1 MPHAWSGPAMEGR
14 GAGGMR
20 RRAPEFRRSSRR
32 RLPGWIWWLVGIFLL
47 VGLMLF
53 VLHHNQKE
61 QFRPPL
67 IDKGSEIEEAHH
79 EKVNFTEELLSSTSF
94 ARQLADQMTLAKA
107 YVILAKEHGNL
118 QLAWELSS
126 QIRNC
131 QRLLSEGAV
140 SGRAITQE
148 EAHPIITR
156 LARLIYKAQDSHY
169 DISTTIV
176 TLKSHALALEER
188 AKAAVVQTAEFGQL
202 AAESLP
208 KNLHCLTVK
217 LTEEWL
223 QSPKHRSRSEEHRNS
238 TRLVDNNLYHFAI
251 FSDNVLATSVV
262 VNSTVSNANHPQ
274 QLVFHVVTD
283 RINFGAMSTWFLIN
297 DFKGCTVEV
306 RCIDEFTWLNAA
318 ASPLVRQLSELETQG
333 FYYGDSKNLER
344 EIKFHNPK
352 FVSLLNHLRFYIP
365 QILPNLEKVVFLDDD
380 VVVQKDLTQ
389 LFSIELHGNVIGAVE
404 TCLESFHRYH
414 KYLNFSHPVISS
426 KIDPHTCGWA
436 FGLNIFD
443 LIAWRKANA
452 TALYHYWQEQNADL
466 LLWRTGTLPA
476 GLLTFYGL
484 MEPLDRR
491 WHVLGLGYDVDI
503 DDRLIESA
511 AVVHYN
517 GNMKPWLKLAIRR
530 YKYIWERYINFSHSY
545 VRECMLH

>member
-1 MPHAWSGPAMEGR
+1 MFLQFLVLNSHVHVSSCSSFLFQNKGPET
-14 GAGGMR
+14 
-20 RRAPEFRRSSRR
+20 
-32 RLPGWIWWLVGIFLL
+32 
-47 VGLMLF
+47 
-53 VLHHNQKE
+53 
-61 QFRPPL
+61 
-67 IDKGSEIEEAHH
+67 EEVSH

-94 ARQLADQMTLAKA
+94 ARKLADQMTLAKA

-126 QIRNC
+126 QIRNR

-140 SGRAITQE
+140 SGRATTQE

-156 LARLIYKAQDSHY
+156 LARLIYKSQDSHY

-188 AKAAVVQTAEFGQL
+188 AKAAVVQTAEFGQI

-223 QSPKHRSRSEEHRNS
+223 QNPELRSRSEEHRNS
-238 TRLVDNNLYHFAI
+238 TRLVDNNLYHFSI

-283 RINFGAMSTWFLIN
+283 RINFGAMSTWLLVN

-306 RCIDEFTWLNAA
+306 RCIDEFSWLNAA
-318 ASPLVRQLSELETQG
+318 SSPLARREMETRG
-333 FYYGDSKNLER
+333 YYNSGGSKTPER

-352 FVSLLNHLRFYIP
+352 FASLLNHLRFYIP

-389 LFSIELHGNVIGAVE
+389 LFSIELHDNVIGAVE
-404 TCLESFHRYH
+404 TCLESIHRYH
-414 KYLNFSHPVISS
+414 KYLNFSQPIISS
-426 KIDPHTCGWA
+426 KIDPRTCGWA
-436 FGLNIFD
+436 FGMNIFD

-452 TALYHYWQEQNADL
+452 TALYHYWQEQNADQ

-484 MEPLDRR
+484 MEPLDWR

-511 AVVHYN
+511 VVHYN

-530 YKYIWERYINFSHSY
+530 YRSIWERYVNSSHPY
-545 VRECMLH
+545 VRECMFH

>member
-1 MPHAWSGPAMEGR
+1 MR
-14 GAGGMR
+14 GSEMR
-20 RRAPEFRRSSRR
+20 RRAPEYRRQSRR
-32 RLPGWIWWLVGIFLL
+32 RLPGWIWWLVGIFLV

-61 QFRPPL
+61 QFRPPV
-67 IDKGSEIEEAHH
+67 INKGSETEEVSP
-79 EKVNFTEELLSSTSF
+79 EIFNFTEELLSSTSF

-126 QIRNC
+126 QIRNS
-131 QRLLSEGAV
+131 QRLLSQGAV

-169 DISTTIV
+169 DISTTMV

-208 KNLHCLTVK
+208 KNIHCLTVK

-223 QSPKHRSRSEEHRNS
+223 QNPKLRSRSEEHRNS
-238 TRLVDNNLYHFAI
+238 TRLVDNNLYHFCV

-306 RCIDEFTWLNAA
+306 HCIDEFSWLNAA
-318 ASPLVRQLSELETQG
+318 SSSLVRRLSEMETKGSSGGLKTQ
-333 FYYGDSKNLER
+333 ER

-414 KYLNFSHPVISS
+414 KYLNFSQPIISS

-436 FGLNIFD
+436 FGMNIFD

-452 TALYHYWQEQNADL
+452 TSLYHYWQEQNADQ

-517 GNMKPWLKLAIRR
+517 GNMKPWLKLAIHR
-530 YKYIWERYINFSHSY
+530 YKSIWERHVNFSHPH
-545 VRECMLH
+545 VRECMFH

>member
-1 MPHAWSGPAMEGR
+1 MR
-14 GAGGMR
+14 GSEMR
-20 RRAPEFRRSSRR
+20 RRAPEYRRQSRR
-32 RLPGWIWWLVGIFLL
+32 RLPGWIWWLVGIFLV

-61 QFRPPL
+61 QFRPPV
-67 IDKGSEIEEAHH
+67 INKGSETEEVSPG
-79 EKVNFTEELLSSTSF
+79 KVNFTEELLSSTSF

-126 QIRNC
+126 QIRNS
-131 QRLLSEGAV
+131 QRLLSQGAV

-169 DISTTIV
+169 DISTTMV

-208 KNLHCLTVK
+208 KNIHCLTVK

-223 QSPKHRSRSEEHRNS
+223 QNPKLRSRSEEHRNS
-238 TRLVDNNLYHFAI
+238 TR
-251 FSDNVLATSVV
+251 
-262 VNSTVSNANHPQ
+262 
-274 QLVFHVVTD
+274 
-283 RINFGAMSTWFLIN
+283 W
-297 DFKGCTVEV
+297 
-306 RCIDEFTWLNAA
+306 
-318 ASPLVRQLSELETQG
+318 LSEMETKGSSGGLKAQ
-333 FYYGDSKNLER
+333 EQ

-414 KYLNFSHPVISS
+414 KYLNFSQPIISS

-436 FGLNIFD
+436 FGMNIFD

-452 TALYHYWQEQNADL
+452 TSL
-466 LLWRTGTLPA
+466 
-476 GLLTFYGL
+476 
-484 MEPLDRR
+484 
-491 WHVLGLGYDVDI
+491 
-503 DDRLIESA
+503 
-511 AVVHYN
+511 
-517 GNMKPWLKLAIRR
+517 
-530 YKYIWERYINFSHSY
+530 
-545 VRECMLH
+545 

>member
-1 MPHAWSGPAMEGR
+1 
-14 GAGGMR
+14 
-20 RRAPEFRRSSRR
+20 
-32 RLPGWIWWLVGIFLL
+32 
-47 VGLMLF
+47 
-53 VLHHNQKE
+53 
-61 QFRPPL
+61 
-67 IDKGSEIEEAHH
+67 
-79 EKVNFTEELLSSTSF
+79 
-94 ARQLADQMTLAKA
+94 MTLAKA

-118 QLAWELSS
+118 QLAWELST

-156 LARLIYKAQDSHY
+156 LARLIYKSQDSHY

-188 AKAAVVQTAEFGQL
+188 AKAAVVQTAEFGQI

-223 QSPKHRSRSEEHRNS
+223 QNPELRSRSEEHRNS
-238 TRLVDNNLYHFAI
+238 TRLVDNNLYHFSI

-283 RINFGAMSTWFLIN
+283 RINFGAMSTWLLVN

-306 RCIDEFTWLNAA
+306 RCIDEFSWLNAA
-318 ASPLVRQLSELETQG
+318 SSPLARREMETRG
-333 FYYGDSKNLER
+333 YYNSGGSKTPER

-352 FVSLLNHLRFYIP
+352 FASLLNHLRFYIP

-414 KYLNFSHPVISS
+414 KYLNFSQPIISS

-436 FGLNIFD
+436 FGMNIFD

-452 TALYHYWQEQNADL
+452 TALYH
-466 LLWRTGTLPA
+466 
-476 GLLTFYGL
+476 
-484 MEPLDRR
+484 
-491 WHVLGLGYDVDI
+491 
-503 DDRLIESA
+503 
-511 AVVHYN
+511 
-517 GNMKPWLKLAIRR
+517 
-530 YKYIWERYINFSHSY
+530 
-545 VRECMLH
+545 

>member
-1 MPHAWSGPAMEGR
+1 
-14 GAGGMR
+14 
-20 RRAPEFRRSSRR
+20 
-32 RLPGWIWWLVGIFLL
+32 
-47 VGLMLF
+47 MLF

-61 QFRPPL
+61 QFRPPV
-67 IDKGSEIEEAHH
+67 INKGPETEEVSH

-118 QLAWELSS
+118 QLAWELST

-156 LARLIYKAQDSHY
+156 LARLIYKSQDSHY

-188 AKAAVVQTAEFGQL
+188 AKAAVVQTAEFGQI

-223 QSPKHRSRSEEHRNS
+223 QNPELRSRSEEHRNS
-238 TRLVDNNLYHFAI
+238 TRLVDNNLYHFSI

-297 DFKGCTVEV
+297 VFKGCTVEV
-306 RCIDEFTWLNAA
+306 RCIDEFSWLNAA
-318 ASPLVRQLSELETQG
+318 SSPLVRRLSEMETKG
-333 FYYGDSKNLER
+333 YYSSGGSKTPER

-352 FVSLLNHLRFYIP
+352 FASLLNHLRFYIP

-414 KYLNFSHPVISS
+414 KYLNFSQPIISS

-436 FGLNIFD
+436 FGMNIFD

-452 TALYHYWQEQNADL
+452 TALYHYWQEQNADQ

-530 YKYIWERYINFSHSY
+530 YRSIWERYVNSSHPY
-545 VRECMLH
+545 VRECMFH

>member
-1 MPHAWSGPAMEGR
+1 MR
-14 GAGGMR
+14 GSEMR
-20 RRAPEFRRSSRR
+20 RRAPEYRRQSRR
-32 RLPGWIWWLVGIFLL
+32 RLPGWIWWLVGIFLV

-61 QFRPPL
+61 QFRPPV
-67 IDKGSEIEEAHH
+67 INKGSETEEVSPG
-79 EKVNFTEELLSSTSF
+79 KVNFTEELLSSTSF

-126 QIRNC
+126 QIRNS
-131 QRLLSEGAV
+131 QRLLSQGAV

-169 DISTTIV
+169 DISTTMV

-208 KNLHCLTVK
+208 KNIHCLTVK

-223 QSPKHRSRSEEHRNS
+223 QNPKLRSRSEEHRNS
-238 TRLVDNNLYHFAI
+238 TRLVDNNLYHFCI

-306 RCIDEFTWLNAA
+306 HCIDEFSWLNAA
-318 ASPLVRQLSELETQG
+318 SSLVRWLSEMETKGSSGGLKAQ
-333 FYYGDSKNLER
+333 EQ

-414 KYLNFSHPVISS
+414 KYLNFSQPIISS

-436 FGLNIFD
+436 FGMN
-443 LIAWRKANA
+443 
-452 TALYHYWQEQNADL
+452 
-466 LLWRTGTLPA
+466 
-476 GLLTFYGL
+476 
-484 MEPLDRR
+484 
-491 WHVLGLGYDVDI
+491 I

-517 GNMKPWLKLAIRR
+517 GNMKPWLKLAIHR
-530 YKYIWERYINFSHSY
+530 YKSIWERHVNFSHPHVS
-545 VRECMLH
+545 ECMFH

>member
-1 MPHAWSGPAMEGR
+1 MLR
-14 GAGGMR
+14 GAGHGGGDAR
-20 RRAPEFRRSSRR
+20 RRALRSSRR
-32 RLPGWIWWLVGIFLL
+32 RLPGWIWWLLGIFLL

-61 QFRPPL
+61 QFRPPVV
-67 IDKGSEIEEAHH
+67 DNGSEIEEVPH
-79 EKVNFTEELLSSTSF
+79 EKVNFSEELLSSTSF

-131 QRLLSEGAV
+131 QRLLSEGAL
-140 SGRAITQE
+140 SGRAITKDQ
-148 EAHPIITR
+148 AHPIISR

-176 TLKSHALALEER
+176 TLKNHALALEER
-188 AKAAVVQTAEFGQL
+188 AKAAIVQSAEFGQL
-202 AAESLP
+202 AAESFP

-223 QSPKHRSRSEEHRNS
+223 QNPKYRSRSEENRNS
-238 TRLVDNNLYHFAI
+238 TRLVDNNLYHFCI

-283 RINFGAMSTWFLIN
+283 RIHFGAMSTWFLIN

-306 RCIDEFTWLNAA
+306 RCIDEFSWLNASS
-318 ASPLVRQLSELETQG
+318 SPLVRQLSEVETQV
-333 FYYGDSKNLER
+333 YYYSAGSKNPER

-414 KYLNFSHPVISS
+414 KYLNFSHPTISS

-436 FGLNIFD
+436 FGMNIFD

-452 TALYHYWQEQNADL
+452 TSLYHYWQEQNSDL

-530 YKYIWERYINFSHSY
+530 YKYIWERYVNISHPY